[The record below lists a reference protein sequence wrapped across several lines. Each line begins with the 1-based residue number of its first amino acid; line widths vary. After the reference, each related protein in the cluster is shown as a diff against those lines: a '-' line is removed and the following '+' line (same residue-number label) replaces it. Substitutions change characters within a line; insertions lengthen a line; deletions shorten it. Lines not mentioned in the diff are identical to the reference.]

1 MAQSVLSVRMDSE
14 TKAAFAA
21 FCEEAGM
28 SVSTAINLFA
38 RQTVRD
44 GRMPFVISLRQ
55 DKGRA
60 NADQRNLVL
69 TREHITQAVSEAA
82 AKKPGI
88 SRVILFGSY
97 ARTEARPDSDIDLR
111 VEYDEGKLSLL
122 ELTDFVHDVQ
132 DATEKQVD
140 VVSRRDLGNDAFAQ
154 AIACEGVTVYER

>member
-1 MAQSVLSVRMDSE
+1 
-14 TKAAFAA
+14 
-21 FCEEAGM
+21 
-28 SVSTAINLFA
+28 
-38 RQTVRD
+38 
-44 GRMPFVISLRQ
+44 MPFVISLRQ

-69 TREHITQAVSEAA
+69 TREYITQAVGEAA

-122 ELTDFVHDVQ
+122 ELTDFVQDVQ
-132 DATEKQVD
+132 DATGKQVD

-154 AIACEGVTVYER
+154 AIAREGVTVYER